1 MAADDTRAR
10 RDEAEALF
18 QEALKLQRT
27 GENEKAVRLY
37 NRYLDRR
44 PDRSAAWGNLAIA
57 LRKTDRFAAAAAASR
72 RAIELDPSSS
82 GLRSTLGNILK
93 DLGRLEE
100 SLESHNLA
108 VTAAPKDARV
118 IHNRGIAR
126 KEAGDLETALVD
138 FEEACRIEPDLVGAQ
153 WDRALVLLQLGRFA
167 EAWEPY
173 ESRWGLGEL
182 PRRNFDCPR
191 WRGESFADK
200 TLFVYPEQGFGDAIL
215 MSRFLPAVKQRG
227 GTLVLECK
235 PPLRRLFTGLEGV
248 DRLTAPG
255 EAVSAI
261 DYQCPIMS
269 LPGAL
274 GLETSAIPPPVRLHV
289 PGEAIEKFRPL
300 LAAPESSLK
309 VGIVW
314 SGSLTF
320 KGNRQRA
327 VTLDRFLQLAEIP
340 GVRFFSLQKG
350 ELERQIYEAGIQSL
364 IPDIG
369 GKVED
374 FAETAAV
381 VTLLD
386 LVIMTDSALAHLTG
400 SLGKPLWN
408 LLNAVPYWIYGTAGD
423 RVPWYPSMRLFRQ
436 ASRGDWDG
444 VFAAVRAA
452 LGDAVAAKAEGRW
465 PG

>member
-1 MAADDTRAR
+1 MAADDTGAG

-18 QEALKLQRT
+18 QEALRLQRA
-27 GENEKAVRLY
+27 GQNDQAARLY

-57 LRKTDRFAAAAAASR
+57 LRKTDKLAAAAAASR
-72 RAIELDPSSS
+72 RAVELDPDSS

-100 SLESHNLA
+100 SLEAHDLA
-108 VTAAPKDARV
+108 VAATPADARL

-126 KEAGDLETALVD
+126 KEAGDLEMALVD
-138 FEEACRIEPDLVGAQ
+138 FEAACRIEPELVGAQ

-182 PRRNFDCPR
+182 PRRDFDCPR
-191 WRGESFADK
+191 WRGEAFAGK
-200 TLFVYPEQGFGDAIL
+200 TLFIYPEQGFGDAIL
-215 MSRFLPAVKQRG
+215 MARFLPAVKQRG
-227 GTLVLECK
+227 GTVVLECK
-235 PPLRRLFTGLEGV
+235 APLRRLFTGLEGV
-248 DRLTAPG
+248 DRLVAPG
-255 EAVSAI
+255 EAVTGI
-261 DYQCPIMS
+261 DYHCPIMS
-269 LPGAL
+269 LPGT
-274 GLETSAIPPPVRLHV
+274 LELKNTAIPPPARLHV

-300 LAAPESSLK
+300 LAAPDPCLK

-327 VTLDRFLQLAEIP
+327 VTLDRFLRLAEIP

-350 ELERQIYEAGIQSL
+350 ELERQLYDAGIQSL

-408 LLNAVPYWIYGTAGD
+408 LLNAVPYWIYGIHGD

-452 LGDAVAAKAEGRW
+452 LMEAVAAKAEGRW

>member
-1 MAADDTRAR
+1 MAADDSGAR
-10 RDEAEALF
+10 TDEAEALF
-18 QEALKLQRT
+18 QEALTLQRA
-27 GENEKAVRLY
+27 GQHEQAVRLY

-57 LRKTDRFAAAAAASR
+57 LRKTDRLAAAAAASR
-72 RAIELDPSSS
+72 RAIELDPGSA

-100 SLESHNLA
+100 SLESHDLA
-108 VTAAPKDARV
+108 VAAAPADARV
-118 IHNRGIAR
+118 IHNRGISR
-126 KEAGDLETALVD
+126 KESGDLEAALVD
-138 FEEACRIEPDLVGAQ
+138 FDEACRIEPDLVGAQ

-167 EAWEPY
+167 DAWEPY

-191 WRGESFADK
+191 WRGESFAGK
-200 TLFVYPEQGFGDAIL
+200 TLFIYPEQGFGDAIL

-227 GTLVLECK
+227 GTVVLECK
-235 PPLRRLFTGLEGV
+235 APLRRLFTGLEGV
-248 DRLTAPG
+248 DRFVAPG
-255 EAVSAI
+255 EAVAGI
-261 DYQCPIMS
+261 DFQCPIMS

-274 GLETSAIPPPVRLHV
+274 DLDPSVIPPPARLHV

-300 LAAPESSLK
+300 LAAPDACLK

-350 ELERQIYEAGIQSL
+350 DLERQLYEAGIQSL

-408 LLNAVPYWIYGTAGD
+408 LLNAVPYWIYGTDGD
-423 RVPWYPSMRLFRQ
+423 RVAWYPSMRLIRQ
-436 ASRGDWDG
+436 PSRGDWDS
-444 VFAAVRAA
+444 VFATVRTALDEAA
-452 LGDAVAAKAEGRW
+452 AAKAEGRW